1 MIGTDSEASDCG
13 MELTY
18 EVDPSERVSS
28 GVVAA
33 VAAASN
39 ADPLQIEPLAKQ
51 IDPEALDALFADQH
65 DGTKRMGGT
74 VSFPFSGYEVT
85 VTGDGVVTVLSPD
98 E

>member
-18 EVDPSERVSS
+18 EVDSTERVSS
-28 GVVAA
+28 GVIAA

-39 ADPLQIEPLAKQ
+39 TDPLQIEPLAKQ

-65 DGTKRMGGT
+65 DGTERMAGT
-74 VSFPFSGYEVT
+74 VTFPFSGYEITVTSDGIVT
-85 VTGDGVVTVLSPD
+85 VVEPNR
-98 E
+98 